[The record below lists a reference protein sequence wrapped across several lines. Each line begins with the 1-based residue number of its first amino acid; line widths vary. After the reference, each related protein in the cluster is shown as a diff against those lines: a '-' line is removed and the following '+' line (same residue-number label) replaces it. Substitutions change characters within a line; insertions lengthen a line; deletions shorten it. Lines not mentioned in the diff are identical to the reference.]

1 MDPARGQEPL
11 DGRCMRVIGILG
23 GTFDPIHYGHL
34 RTALELLERL
44 PLSEIRFIPCARPPH
59 RAAPATPGA
68 LRLRMVQAAI
78 RGQPGFVADARE
90 LDRPGP
96 SYTIDTLENL
106 RADFPASTLCL
117 VLGMDAFLGLPR
129 WHRWLELFD
138 LAHIVVAHR
147 PGWRVPDSGPL
158 GELVNERWTSDAA
171 MLATGAGRVHVEP
184 VTQLEISSTELRAGV
199 RAGRDPRYLV
209 PDGVRR
215 IILDTECYAAEETT
229 ERANA

>member
-1 MDPARGQEPL
+1 
-11 DGRCMRVIGILG
+11 MRVIGILG

-44 PLSEIRFIPCARPPH
+44 ALSEMRFIPCAHPPH
-59 RAAPATPGA
+59 RPPPAAPGRV
-68 LRLRMVQAAI
+68 RLRMVRAAI
-78 RGQPGFVADARE
+78 RGQAGFVADARE
-90 LDRPGP
+90 LERAGP
-96 SYTIDTLENL
+96 SYTIDTLESL
-106 RADFPASTLCL
+106 RADYPETSLCL

-129 WHRWLELFD
+129 WHRWLEIFD
-138 LAHIVVAHR
+138 LAHVVVAHR
-147 PGWRVPDSGPL
+147 PGWRYPESGPL
-158 GELVNERWTSDAA
+158 GDLVKERLCSDAA
-171 MLATGAGRVHVEP
+171 KLATGAGRIHVEP

-209 PDGVRR
+209 PDAVRQ